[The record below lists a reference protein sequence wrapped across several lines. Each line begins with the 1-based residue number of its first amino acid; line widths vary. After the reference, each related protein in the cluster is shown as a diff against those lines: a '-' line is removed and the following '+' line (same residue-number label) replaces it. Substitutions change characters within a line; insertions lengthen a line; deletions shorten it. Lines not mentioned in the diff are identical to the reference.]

1 MRDLFG
7 EQLNE
12 LNRELTIMGSSC
24 EEIIALA
31 SQALTD
37 WDEELVQKE
46 RTRIRFNSRDKL
58 VKKLWDVYGNRY
70 SRDIFVKSNQLL
82 DKELKEQP
90 IKEKEHS
97 LKRELSKSKVML
109 QLKKRKTKEL
119 EL

>member
-1 MRDLFG
+1 MK
-7 EQLNE
+7 EKVSEANV
-12 LNRELTIMGSSC
+12 
-24 EEIIALA
+24 
-31 SQALTD
+31 
-37 WDEELVQKE
+37 ELVQKE
-46 RTRIRFNSRDKL
+46 RSSIRFNSRDKL